1 MNTLSERLQ
10 YCRVCKNKMFDS
22 STGINCGLT
31 QSKPE
36 FKDKCEKFIIDE
48 GEAQKLLMRKKM
60 EAEGNEINDTGFFGA
75 EKRGMKKGVVGGIIM
90 IAIALIW
97 FFGGLAAGIIFYYP
111 PILLIIGIIA
121 LVKGL
126 AEKNFSGE
134 KYKKIAQE

>member
-10 YCRVCKNKMFDS
+10 YCKVCKNKMFDP

-31 QSKPE
+31 KEKPT
-36 FKDKCEKFIIDE
+36 FNDKCEQFVIDE

-60 EAEGNEINDTGFFGA
+60 EAEGNDINDSGFFGP

-90 IAIALIW
+90 IAIAVVW

-111 PILLIIGIIA
+111 PILLVIGIVA

-126 AEKNFSGE
+126 AERNMAGE
-134 KYKKIAQE
+134 KYKEIT